1 MNHEEKH
8 ISSYQSLAIV
18 LVILL
23 FLTTISVLITGF
35 HLGAFTVAVALMIAS
50 VKVFIV
56 LRQFMHLKFENRFL
70 RLAVTGV
77 FALFAVVTIITFIDY
92 YFR

>member
-8 ISSYQSLAIV
+8 ISSYQSLVIV

-23 FLTTISVLITGF
+23 FLTTISVLVTGF
-35 HLGAFTVAVALMIAS
+35 HLGALTVAVALVIAS

-56 LRQFMHLKFENRFL
+56 LTQFMHLKFENRFL
-70 RLAVTGV
+70 RLAVAGV
-77 FALFAVVTIITFIDY
+77 FVLFALVTVITFIDY
-92 YFR
+92 FFR

>member
-8 ISSYQSLAIV
+8 ISSYQSLTVV

-23 FLTTISVLITGF
+23 FLTAISVLVTGF
-35 HLGAFTVAVALMIAS
+35 HLGALTVAVALLIAS

-56 LRQFMHLKFENRFL
+56 LTQFMHLKFENRFL

>member
-1 MNHEEKH
+1 MNNDDKH
-8 ISSYQSLAIV
+8 ISSYQSLTKV

-23 FLTTISVLITGF
+23 LLTSISVLVTGF
-35 HLGAFTVAVALMIAS
+35 HLGALTVAVALLIAS

-56 LRQFMHLKFENRFL
+56 ITQFMHLKFENRFL

-77 FALFAVVTIITFIDY
+77 FALFAVVTVITFIDY

>member
-1 MNHEEKH
+1 MNNDEKH
-8 ISSYQSLAIV
+8 ISSYTSLTVV

-23 FLTTISVLITGF
+23 FLTTISVLVTGF
-35 HLGAFTVAVALMIAS
+35 HLGALTVAVALLIAS
-50 VKVFIV
+50 VKVYIV
-56 LRQFMHLKFENRFL
+56 LTQFMHLKFENRFL

-77 FALFAVVTIITFIDY
+77 FALFAVVTVITFIDY

>member
-1 MNHEEKH
+1 M
-8 ISSYQSLAIV
+8 

-23 FLTTISVLITGF
+23 FLTAISVLITGF
-35 HLGAFTVAVALMIAS
+35 HLGALTVAVALLIAS

-56 LRQFMHLKFENRFL
+56 LTQFMHLKFENRFL

>member
-1 MNHEEKH
+1 MKNDEKH
-8 ISSYQSLAIV
+8 ISSYSSLTVV

-23 FLTTISVLITGF
+23 FLTTISVLVTGF
-35 HLGAFTVAVALMIAS
+35 HLGALTVAVALLIAS

-56 LRQFMHLKFENRFL
+56 LTQFMHLKFENLFL

-77 FALFAVVTIITFIDY
+77 FTLFAVVTVINFIDY

>member
-1 MNHEEKH
+1 MKNDEKH
-8 ISSYQSLAIV
+8 ISSYSSLTVV

-23 FLTTISVLITGF
+23 FLTTISVLVTGF
-35 HLGAFTVAVALMIAS
+35 HLGALTVAVALLIAS

-56 LRQFMHLKFENRFL
+56 LTQFMHLKFENRFL

-77 FALFAVVTIITFIDY
+77 FTLFAVVTVITFIDY